1 MKHPNQ
7 RHPTSSVVWTFDEA
21 HDILNIIFLTFQ
33 LLTQKTLLN
42 FVGFT
47 RPTWIE
53 PVESISKLAYNQ
65 TCFSTKTSPTTR
77 SKMYDSNRF
86 IQKEGNSSGLC
97 TPVLCRRNRSIS
109 THI

>member
-47 RPTWIE
+47 RPT
-53 PVESISKLAYNQ
+53 
-65 TCFSTKTSPTTR
+65 
-77 SKMYDSNRF
+77 
-86 IQKEGNSSGLC
+86 
-97 TPVLCRRNRSIS
+97 
-109 THI
+109 